1 MIVKF
6 DQMLNFSFKEPFR
19 TTILQGL
26 HRCFWFLT
34 NNSENQQLLRELVEP
49 PGLTTT
55 LQRTHFEG
63 EKRLPCQ
70 NPSPKFS

>member
-6 DQMLNFSFKEPFR
+6 DRVLNFSFKEPFR
-19 TTILQGL
+19 TIILGGL

-34 NNSENQQLLRELVEP
+34 NNSGNQQLLRELVEP
-49 PGLTTT
+49 PGLTT